1 MECRS
6 AVGGHLRFVS
16 AGVGDEPIR
25 IHRLVTPAAA
35 VLNPPALGEEAQRR
49 GGKVIDRG
57 VEVDGHRDSVS
68 LAGAPATARRLA
80 WARARWLRI
89 R

>member
-1 MECRS
+1 VVTSVRDEL
-6 AVGGHLRFVS
+6 VGFDVVV
-16 AGVGDEPIR
+16 A
-25 IHRLVTPAAA
+25 PAAE
-35 VLNPPALGEEAQRR
+35 VLDPPALAKEAQRR

-68 LAGAPATARRLA
+68 FAGAAATARRLA
-80 WARARWLRI
+80 SARARWLRM

>member
-1 MECRS
+1 LECRS
-6 AVGGHLRFVS
+6 AGGGHLLFVLT
-16 AGVGDEPIR
+16 GVRDELVGF
-25 IHRLVTPAAA
+25 HRLVAPAAA
-35 VLNPPALGEEAQRR
+35 VLDLPALGQEAQRR

-68 LAGAPATARRLA
+68 FAGAAATARRLA